1 MLHDNRLVSGIYA
14 VLRERLM
21 VIVASPDIDLFETGL
36 VDSIGIVELILALED
51 RFGLSLP
58 MENLEIDDLRTVGKI
73 ANLIVRMSAAALG
86 RVAEG

>member
-1 MLHDNRLVSGIYA
+1 MLHDNRLLSGIYA

-51 RFGLSLP
+51 RFGISLP
-58 MENLEIDDLRTVGKI
+58 MENLELDDLRTVGRI
-73 ANLIVRMSAAALG
+73 ANLIVRISAAALDLA
-86 RVAEG
+86 AEG

>member
-1 MLHDNRLVSGIYA
+1 MLHDNRLLSGIYA

-51 RFGLSLP
+51 RFGISLP
-58 MENLEIDDLRTVGKI
+58 MENLELDDLRTVGRI
-73 ANLIVRMSAAALG
+73 ANLIVRISAAALDL
-86 RVAEG
+86 VAEG

>member
-1 MLHDNRLVSGIYA
+1 VLHDNRLLSGIYA

-51 RFGLSLP
+51 RFGISLP
-58 MENLEIDDLRTVGKI
+58 MENLELDDLRTVGRI
-73 ANLIVRMSAAALG
+73 ANLIVRISAAALDL
-86 RVAEG
+86 VAEG

>member
-1 MLHDNRLVSGIYA
+1 VLHDNRLLSGIYA

-51 RFGLSLP
+51 RFGISLP
-58 MENLEIDDLRTVGKI
+58 MENLELDDLRTVGRI
-73 ANLIVRMSAAALG
+73 ANLIVRISAAALDLA
-86 RVAEG
+86 AEG

>member
-1 MLHDNRLVSGIYA
+1 MLHDNRLVNGIYA
-14 VLRERLM
+14 ILRERLM

-58 MENLEIDDLRTVGKI
+58 MENLELDDLRTVGRI
-73 ANLIVRMSAAALG
+73 ADLIVRISVKTLG
-86 RVAEG
+86 KVAEG

>member
-1 MLHDNRLVSGIYA
+1 MLHDSALVTAIYA

-21 VIVASPDIDLFETGL
+21 VIVGSPDVDLFETGL

-51 RFGLSLP
+51 RFGISLP
-58 MENLEIDDLRTVGKI
+58 MENLELDDLRSVGRI
-73 ANLIVRMSAAALG
+73 AGLIGRMSVAALG

>member
-1 MLHDNRLVSGIYA
+1 VLHDNSPVNAIYA

-21 VIVASPDIDLFETGL
+21 VIVGSPDVDLFETGL

-51 RFGLSLP
+51 RFGISLP
-58 MENLEIDDLRTVGKI
+58 MENLELDDLRSVGRI
-73 ANLIVRMSAAALG
+73 AGLIVRLSMAPVG

>member
-1 MLHDNRLVSGIYA
+1 VLHDNRLVSGIYA

-51 RFGLSLP
+51 RFGISLP
-58 MENLEIDDLRTVGKI
+58 MENLELDDLRTVGRI
-73 ANLIVRMSAAALG
+73 ASLIDRISAAALG
-86 RVAEG
+86 MAAEG